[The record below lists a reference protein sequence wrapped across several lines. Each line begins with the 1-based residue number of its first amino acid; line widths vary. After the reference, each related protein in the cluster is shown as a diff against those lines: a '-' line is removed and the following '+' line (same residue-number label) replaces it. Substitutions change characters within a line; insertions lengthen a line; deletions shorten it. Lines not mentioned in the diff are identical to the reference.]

1 MYEFL
6 FTALYSLTT
15 FAIRNL
21 KMQRKK
27 CVSVSFQPNK
37 ANECLYCSVFI
48 SALSL
53 GLSPGHNWWKMRN
66 KKA

>member
-21 KMQRKK
+21 KMQTAKMCECFFSAQQRQM
-27 CVSVSFQPNK
+27 SVCIALYLFQP
-37 ANECLYCSVFI
+37 CLWVCLQDI
-48 SALSL
+48 I
-53 GLSPGHNWWKMRN
+53 GGK
-66 KKA
+66 

>member
-27 CVSVSFQPNK
+27 CVSVSFAAKQRQMSVCIALYLFQP
-37 ANECLYCSVFI
+37 CLWVCLQDI
-48 SALSL
+48 I
-53 GLSPGHNWWKMRN
+53 GGK
-66 KKA
+66 

>member
-6 FTALYSLTT
+6 FTPLYSLTT

-27 CVSVSFQPNK
+27 MCECFFSAKQRQMSVCIALYLFQP
-37 ANECLYCSVFI
+37 CLWVCLQDI
-48 SALSL
+48 I
-53 GLSPGHNWWKMRN
+53 GGK
-66 KKA
+66 